1 MLRLT
6 GLILV
11 LTLVVFFVVI
21 GTPRCPFAGS
31 VHSAATLGP
40 VCSNPSMCVWLVGS
54 THVTLAVAR
63 HHMTNKTQAAALA
76 PPP

>member
-1 MLRLT
+1 MLWLT

-31 VHSAATLGP
+31 VHSAATLGRAQTP
-40 VCSNPSMCVWLVGS
+40 ACAIWLVGS

-63 HHMTNKTQAAALA
+63 HHMANKTQAAALA